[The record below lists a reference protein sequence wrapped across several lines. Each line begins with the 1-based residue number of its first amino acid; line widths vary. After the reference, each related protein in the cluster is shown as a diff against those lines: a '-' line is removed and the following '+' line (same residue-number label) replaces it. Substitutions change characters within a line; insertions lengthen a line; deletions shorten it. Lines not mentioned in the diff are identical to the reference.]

1 MRAELLGVGTDIA
14 SARKVAFSLMPSLL
28 GLVRLLQC
36 GAGAGAEGQEGLGSD
51 LRQDLLTKMRTLF
64 HRGSSE
70 TKKNE
75 QVVEGATTGP
85 FVSLLS
91 GSRG

>member
-1 MRAELLGVGTDIA
+1 
-14 SARKVAFSLMPSLL
+14 
-28 GLVRLLQC
+28 
-36 GAGAGAEGQEGLGSD
+36 